1 MMQCRCEQVV
11 ALSDA
16 VLLARFGERA
26 RFIAA
31 SVRGISDEPVQV
43 SSLVHHPRAQDRRLC
58 LAILIPPGLG
68 AP

>member
-1 MMQCRCEQVV
+1 M
-11 ALSDA
+11 ALPDA

-43 SSLVHHPRAQDRRLC
+43 STLADIHRRNADVHATPLC
-58 LAILIPPGLG
+58 LHLCALPAGKACSLW
-68 AP
+68 